1 MYYVSVF
8 LVAIAIG
15 AVCAYVLY
23 RSAKARH
30 RSPILWGLFG
40 FFFNIIAL
48 VVWIVA
54 VGPLVTRE
62 S

>member
-15 AVCAYVLY
+15 VICAVVLY
-23 RSAKARH
+23 RSARH
-30 RSPILWGLFG
+30 RHRHAIGWGLFG

-48 VVWIVA
+48 VVFVLA